1 MVRTYTGGESAE
13 SVLEPSFFDVAIA
26 LSEES
31 LPNQVPAVVALE
43 MSQME
48 GGWRGV
54 ANGSIVFIDEGRTW
68 EVSMTNIRPMH
79 LPYSWAM
86 LHARELMADAGV
98 ARDSCYRYPERAV
111 HVAEGRGALGDAVA
125 RFEIADAFKTRSIRI
140 KLPIVKQGAQ
150 IKVVCD
156 PLHAAQLAGFG
167 GSLETLYAVLYMF
180 KDNTRGKTI
189 IEQRFYAAL
198 QATLL
203 QIMVG
208 PSALQ
213 LEGSQPYNLAYFI
226 APDRPGMV
234 RAIYGALL
242 QGGQEVLGIAPAEDD
257 VAADLLERGRSL
269 TCFALPEGRVNLPE
283 EALRALCAGLPAIPE
298 GYLTRRHRLSVR
310 VNRPYRE
317 VLPLVFG
324 VFSDEGVNL
333 GNLQVPVRPEGED
346 AAVGT
351 QLLFEVEIPQRGGGT
366 LRRVLQ
372 NLNSRA
378 MRGRGITGG
387 KEMVK
392 GKDRLWED
400 LDTRSVMTM
409 FPSK

>member
-1 MVRTYTGGESAE
+1 
-13 SVLEPSFFDVAIA
+13 
-26 LSEES
+26 
-31 LPNQVPAVVALE
+31 
-43 MSQME
+43 
-48 GGWRGV
+48 
-54 ANGSIVFIDEGRTW
+54 
-68 EVSMTNIRPMH
+68 
-79 LPYSWAM
+79 
-86 LHARELMADAGV
+86 
-98 ARDSCYRYPERAV
+98 
-111 HVAEGRGALGDAVA
+111 
-125 RFEIADAFKTRSIRI
+125 
-140 KLPIVKQGAQ
+140 
-150 IKVVCD
+150 
-156 PLHAAQLAGFG
+156 LHAAQLAGFG
-167 GSLETLYAVLYMF
+167 GSLETLYALLYMF